1 MIKNVMHGYVM
12 VEFKLVECTLIII
25 INYKLLDIIV
35 G

>member
-1 MIKNVMHGYVM
+1 MHGYVM

-25 INYKLLDIIV
+25 IINYKLLDIIV